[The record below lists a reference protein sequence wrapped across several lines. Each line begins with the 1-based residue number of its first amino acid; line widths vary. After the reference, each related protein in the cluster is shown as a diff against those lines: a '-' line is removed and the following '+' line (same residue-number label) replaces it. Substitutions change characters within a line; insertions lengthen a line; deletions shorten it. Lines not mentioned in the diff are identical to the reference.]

1 MITLSNTEGNK
12 SNTFK
17 DAIFW
22 QSPRENTK
30 PLLNKGFFLLAH
42 VLLPSGQSP
51 NNNKRPKSNNKART
65 DLGGEEYFPMF
76 LFARLKA
83 KLPLSAAG

>member
-1 MITLSNTEGNK
+1 MITVSNTEGNK

-17 DAIFW
+17 GVIIW
-22 QSPRENTK
+22 QTPPKNTK
-30 PLLNKGFFLLAH
+30 PLLIIDFFLLAH
-42 VLLPSGQSP
+42 VLLSLEQSP

-76 LFARLKA
+76 LFVRRKHN
-83 KLPLSAAG
+83 LPLSVSG

>member
-1 MITLSNTEGNK
+1 MLFIW
-12 SNTFK
+12 FC
-17 DAIFW
+17 
-22 QSPRENTK
+22 
-30 PLLNKGFFLLAH
+30 LLAH
-42 VLLPSGQSP
+42 VLLNYWQSL

>member
-1 MITLSNTEGNK
+1 MITVSNTEGNK
-12 SNTFK
+12 GNTFK
-17 DAIFW
+17 GVIFW
-22 QSPRENTK
+22 QTPPKNTK
-30 PLLNKGFFLLAH
+30 PLLIIDFFLLAH
-42 VLLPSGQSP
+42 VLLLTEQSP

>member
-1 MITLSNTEGNK
+1 MITVSNTEGNK

-17 DAIFW
+17 GVIFW
-22 QSPRENTK
+22 QTPPKNTK
-30 PLLNKGFFLLAH
+30 PLLIIDFFLLAH
-42 VLLPSGQSP
+42 VLLLLKQSP